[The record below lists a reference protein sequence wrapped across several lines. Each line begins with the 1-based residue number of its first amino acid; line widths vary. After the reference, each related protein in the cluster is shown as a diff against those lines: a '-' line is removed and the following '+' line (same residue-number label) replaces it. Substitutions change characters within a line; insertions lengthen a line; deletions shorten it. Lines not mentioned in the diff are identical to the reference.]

1 MSKMLNATDNR
12 AKTGPNC
19 FLPTNY
25 WLTVSHCMIWG
36 KKKKKLVNILQILCL
51 ALKAGFLTFWGCL
64 FSASQ

>member
-19 FLPTNY
+19 FLPTNS

-36 KKKKKLVNILQILCL
+36 KKKKKASEYFTNIVPC
-51 ALKAGFLTFWGCL
+51 T
-64 FSASQ
+64 